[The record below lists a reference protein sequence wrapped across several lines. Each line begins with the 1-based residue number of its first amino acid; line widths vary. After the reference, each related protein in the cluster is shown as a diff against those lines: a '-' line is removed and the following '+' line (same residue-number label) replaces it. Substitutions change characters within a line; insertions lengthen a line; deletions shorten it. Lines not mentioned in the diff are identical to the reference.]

1 MMNATLRPGRMSW
14 ITDPR
19 SRRLLVLLALAAVAA
34 AIPAAASPYAV
45 GLTTRFVVFSIL
57 ALSMDLLWGYGG
69 VVSFG
74 HAMFFGLGA
83 YAAAITLS
91 HLTGVSGTYLAF
103 VIGIG
108 VPSLLALGL
117 GFFLFYSA
125 VAGVYFGI
133 VTLALSV
140 VFETLAVVSRDFTGG
155 MDGLYGFAIPT
166 IWLPGLG
173 NVEIWGTENPYIVS
187 VVGLAVCFG
196 LARWITRSSFGIA
209 IRAIRDDEARLEL
222 LGYNTAFL
230 KTVLLVI
237 TCAMAGLAGTLYTTV
252 GFVSPQLLGVF
263 FSTQV
268 LVWVGIGGRGTLV
281 GPILGTI
288 LVGFLET
295 ILSGEYE
302 NIWPLFVGL
311 FFLAIV
317 LFWPRG
323 LYPFLER
330 GAVAVRRFRRTPE
343 ATG

>member
-1 MMNATLRPGRMSW
+1 MAV
-14 ITDPR
+14 
-19 SRRLLVLLALAAVAA
+19 LVVFAAVAA
-34 AIPAAASPYAV
+34 AIPAFASPYAV
-45 GLTTRFVVFSIL
+45 SLTTRFVVFSIL

-74 HAMFFGLGA
+74 HALFFGLGA
-83 YAAAITLS
+83 YATAIALA
-91 HLTGVSGTYLAF
+91 HVGGVGGTYVALVLGIAVPAALA
-103 VIGIG
+103 V
-108 VPSLLALGL
+108 ALGY
-117 GFFLFYSA
+117 FLFYSA

-140 VFETLAVVSRDFTGG
+140 VFETLAVVNRDLTGG

-166 IWLPGLG
+166 VWIPGLG
-173 NVEIWGTENPYIVS
+173 DVEIWATEAPYFAGVL
-187 VVGLAVCFG
+187 GLGICYL
-196 LARWITRSSFGIA
+196 LARWITRSSFGTA
-209 IRAIRDDEARLEL
+209 IKAIRDDEARLEL

-230 KTVLLVI
+230 KTVLLTI
-237 TCAMAGLAGTLYTTV
+237 TCAMAGFAGSLYTTV

-302 NIWPLFVGL
+302 AIWPLFVGL
-311 FFLAIV
+311 FFLLIV
-317 LFWPRG
+317 LFWPKG
-323 LYPFLER
+323 LYPFIQRGFAALER
-330 GAVAVRRFRRTPE
+330 RIGLGE
-343 ATG
+343 AEA